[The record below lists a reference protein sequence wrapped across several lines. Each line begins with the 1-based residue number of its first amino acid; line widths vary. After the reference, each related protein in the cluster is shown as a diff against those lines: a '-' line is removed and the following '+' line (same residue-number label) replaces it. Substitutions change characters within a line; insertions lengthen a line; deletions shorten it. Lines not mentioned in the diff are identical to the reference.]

1 MITYQKDGVDIKTT
15 YTVEYI
21 DNQRD
26 ADYVNSGR
34 IDKGEPWERYKKKE
48 FTDADKAF
56 SLYMVMLV
64 REDIYDVQLFE
75 SVYLNGELVREQ
87 YVEGVPT
94 LRYSLKTAVNR
105 LQEIRLDRLQDTN
118 DTLSEEVK
126 IYQSFIDKYNA
137 KSTFEKFRDDTNREA
152 AS

>member
-1 MITYQKDGVDIKTT
+1 MITYQNAETNVKTT

-21 DNQRD
+21 DNQKD
-26 ADYVNSGR
+26 ADYVNSGH
-34 IDKGEPWERYKKKE
+34 IDQGEPWERYKKKE

-64 REDIYDVQLFE
+64 REDIYDVQFFE

-87 YVEGVPT
+87 YVKGVPT

-105 LQEIRLDRLQDTN
+105 LQQTQMDRLQSTN
-118 DTLSEEVK
+118 AALSEELELYQAFVNRYK
-126 IYQSFIDKYNA
+126 IEQRIKD
-137 KSTFEKFRDDTNREA
+137 FRDELY
-152 AS
+152 

>member
-15 YTVEYI
+15 YKVEYI
-21 DNQRD
+21 DNQKD
-26 ADYVNSGR
+26 ADYVNSGS
-34 IDKGEPWERYKKKE
+34 INQGEPWDRYKKKE

-64 REDIYDVQLFE
+64 REDIYDVQFIE

-105 LQEIRLDRLQDTN
+105 LQQTQMDRLQSAN
-118 DTLSEEVK
+118 AALSEELELYQAFVNRYK
-126 IYQSFIDKYNA
+126 IEQRIKD
-137 KSTFEKFRDDTNREA
+137 FRDEKGA

>member
-15 YTVEYI
+15 YSVEYI
-21 DNQRD
+21 DNQKD

-64 REDIYDVQLFE
+64 REDIYDVQFFE

-105 LQEIRLDRLQDTN
+105 LQQTQMDRLQATN
-118 DTLSEEVK
+118 TALSEE
-126 IYQSFIDKYNA
+126 IEFYQAFVDKY
-137 KSTFEKFRDDTNREA
+137 KIEQMIKDFRDERWA
-152 AS
+152 VS